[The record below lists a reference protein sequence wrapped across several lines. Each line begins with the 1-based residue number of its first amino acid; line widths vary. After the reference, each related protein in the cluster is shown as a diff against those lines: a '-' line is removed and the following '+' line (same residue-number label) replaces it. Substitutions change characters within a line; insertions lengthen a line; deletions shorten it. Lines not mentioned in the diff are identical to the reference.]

1 MPPSRPYLK
10 NWNIWENRGTTRSRH
25 KTANCADNITL
36 LATWGRGVRIATRG
50 SHNMNDLYLSC
61 AALALPGQRPRARR
75 RPWTAACLLSLMV
88 AAGAGRANA
97 APLDEAAERYRPHVV
112 EGIGQAL
119 AGARDLRG
127 RIAASDLAG
136 ARKAWIA
143 ARAGWERSEV
153 FTAGFVPELDAQI
166 DAWPNAQSGFHAIEA
181 KLFGTNQID
190 VEGETDALVDHL
202 SSLHGKLH
210 DIDLAPQGFAGWHGE
225 ARLRGR

>member
-10 NWNIWENRGTTRSRH
+10 NWDIGENRGTRRPRH

-50 SHNMNDLYLSC
+50 SHNMNEIYLSC
-61 AALALPGQRPRARR
+61 AALALPGQSARR
-75 RPWTAACLLSLMV
+75 RPWTATCLLSLMV
-88 AAGAGRANA
+88 AAGAARSNA

-127 RIAASDLAG
+127 RIAPSDLAG

-153 FTAGFVPELDAQI
+153 FTAGFVPEL
-166 DAWPNAQSGFHAIEA
+166 
-181 KLFGTNQID
+181 
-190 VEGETDALVDHL
+190 
-202 SSLHGKLH
+202 
-210 DIDLAPQGFAGWHGE
+210 
-225 ARLRGR
+225 